1 MDLIELN
8 RQLLSVKRDHMKNT
22 IKYKKVVKK
31 IISLINIPDVLYKFI
46 MSYVGSSIFP
56 TNIYYIRSKFCLQ
69 SKFHLRSFPKNTAL
83 SHHKTL
89 EETKDQAQ

>member
-8 RQLLSVKRDHMKNT
+8 SQILSVKRDHMKHT
-22 IKYKKVVKK
+22 IKYRKVIKK
-31 IISLINIPDVLYKFI
+31 IVSLIDLPDVIYKFI
-46 MSYVGSSIFP
+46 CNYVGSSKFP
-56 TNIYYIRSKFCLQ
+56 MNIYSVQ
-69 SKFHLRSFPKNTAL
+69 SKFHPHFFPKNIAL

>member
-8 RQLLSVKRDHMKNT
+8 RHILSVKRDHMKNT

-31 IISLINIPDVLYKFI
+31 IVSWINLPDVIYKFI
-46 MSYVGSSIFP
+46 CNYVGSSVFP
-56 TNIYYIRSKFCLQ
+56 MNIYCIYQ
-69 SKFHLRSFPKNTAL
+69 SRFHPHSFPKNTAL